1 MKSKIYI
8 LGPQGSG
15 KTLLAKKISK
25 RLRIPSF
32 SLDDIYYKKKYT
44 VKRSEDEKK
53 KMLSKILGRRKKWI
67 IEGVATSFVSD
78 AVKQADLVIWLDVD
92 HRLLSY
98 RVIKRQIF
106 RRESLF
112 RLRKLLSEIK
122 LYKNKKGKY
131 KEHKGLLKVS
141 KKYIVLRGRKD
152 IKKCLSELDD
162 Q

>member
-1 MKSKIYI
+1 MKDKIYV

-25 RLRIPSF
+25 KLRIPSF

-44 VKRSEDEKK
+44 VKRNESEKK
-53 KMLSKILGRRKKWI
+53 KMLSKILGRRKKWV
-67 IEGVATSFVSD
+67 IEGVATSFVAK
-78 AVKQADLVIWLDVD
+78 AVRRADLVIWLDVD
-92 HRLLSY
+92 HRLLSF

-106 RRESLF
+106 KRESLF

-131 KEHKGLLKVS
+131 KEHRGLLKIS
-141 KKYIVLRGRKD
+141 KKYIVLRGKRD
-152 IKKCLSELDD
+152 IREFLEELDD